1 VSKQVEM
8 KSLFAVGASLA
19 VLAGCGGSSPPS
31 VLDGGA
37 GPADHVPA
45 LTIVDGP
52 PCGPRDN
59 LERKPSLEGMPPPLE
74 GHVVMSL
81 PPLTKRA
88 QGRAV
93 DKLGAL
99 PSRTPVDPLE
109 ERCRYLAFGGGVQA
123 GRKCGELD
131 C

>member
-1 VSKQVEM
+1 M

-19 VLAGCGGSSPPS
+19 ALAGCGGSSPPS

-45 LTIVDGP
+45 LTILDRP
-52 PCGPRDN
+52 PCGPRGN
-59 LERKPSLEGMPPPLE
+59 LESKPSHEGMPPPLE
-74 GHVVMSL
+74 GHLVMS
-81 PPLTKRA
+81 PPPRTRRA
-88 QGRAV
+88 QGQAV

-99 PSRTPVDPLE
+99 PARNPVDPLE
-109 ERCRYLAFGGGVQA
+109 ERCRYLAFGRGAQA